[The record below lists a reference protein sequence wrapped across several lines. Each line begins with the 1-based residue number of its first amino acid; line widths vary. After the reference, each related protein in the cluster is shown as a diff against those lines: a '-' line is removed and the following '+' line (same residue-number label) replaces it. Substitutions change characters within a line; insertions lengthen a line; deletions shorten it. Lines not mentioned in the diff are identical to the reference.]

1 MTEREAQRLEELCNS
16 MSDTAHG
23 LYNDLMV
30 FARNIGG
37 QGHKL
42 HLHERELMHALDA
55 MHGGLGVLES
65 LMERLEAEML
75 RAEKLAATLKDTRA
89 QKRHWQGAAY
99 NTRVGRREHP
109 ENFV

>member
-16 MSDTAHG
+16 MSDTAHS

-42 HLHERELMHALDA
+42 PLHESEVMYALDV
-55 MHGGLGVLES
+55 MSGGLGVLECM
-65 LMERLEAEML
+65 MERLEAEML
-75 RAEKLAATLKDTRA
+75 RAEKMAATIEETRA

-99 NTRVGRREHP
+99 NTKVGRRER
-109 ENFV
+109 